1 MLKELKFNIDPN
13 YTNINI
19 HELNK
24 HFDPVLLLDSNSE
37 FNSKTQTRYSKLIA
51 LGTHQ
56 ELRITKTLNIFSEL
70 QEFYD
75 NRNGWLF
82 GYFTY
87 DFKNRIEN
95 LNSNNLN
102 LINFPELKLFSPE
115 IVIQIIGG
123 DLIISFDEDITAPS
137 KAIEAY
143 KLMFAIR
150 EKDVIHSSTNIELQR
165 KITREQYIN
174 SVTQLKKHI
183 QNGDIYEINFCHEF
197 FAKNAEIDTVN
208 TFTRLNEISHA
219 PFSAYCKFSN
229 HYLLCASPERFIQRV
244 GNRIVSQ
251 PIKGTIKRSK
261 NQTEDL
267 QLKEKLRIDEKE
279 KIENIMIVDLVRND
293 LSKIA
298 KRETVKVDELCEIY
312 SYKQV
317 HQMVSTISCEIEDKC
332 NFVDIIR
339 SMFPM
344 GSMTGA
350 PKVSAMKLI
359 ENYESSLRGL
369 YSGAIGYVNPEGDFD
384 FNVIIR
390 SILYNQESRNLSFMV
405 GSAITEKS
413 DPERE
418 YEECLLKAQAMLE
431 VLSN

>member
-1 MLKELKFNIDPN
+1 MLKELKFNINPN
-13 YTNINI
+13 YTNIHI
-19 HELNK
+19 RELNK
-24 HFDPVLLLDSNSE
+24 HFDPVMILDSNSE
-37 FNSKTQTRYSKLIA
+37 FNSKVQTTYSKLIA

-56 ELRITKTLNIFSEL
+56 EFRITKTLNMFSEL

-87 DFKNRIEN
+87 DFKNRIEK
-95 LNSNNLN
+95 LSSNNLN
-102 LINFPELKLFSPE
+102 MIYFPELKLFSPE
-115 IVIQIIGG
+115 IVIQIIGSSLILFFDN
-123 DLIISFDEDITAPS
+123 DLITQSKVIQVYKMLFATTEKDNISFSPA
-137 KAIEAY
+137 
-143 KLMFAIR
+143 
-150 EKDVIHSSTNIELQR
+150 IELQN
-165 KITREQYIN
+165 KITREEYIN
-174 SVTQLKKHI
+174 SVIQLKQHI

-219 PFSAYCKFSN
+219 PFSAYCKFHN
-229 HYLLCASPERFIQRV
+229 HYLLCASPERFMQRV
-244 GNRIVSQ
+244 GNRLISQ
-251 PIKGTIKRSK
+251 PIKGTKKRSQ

-267 QLKEKLRIDEKE
+267 QLKEKLRNDEKE
-279 KIENIMIVDLVRND
+279 RIENIMIVDLVRND

-298 KRETVKVDELCEIY
+298 KKESVNVDELCEIY

-317 HQMVSTISCEIEDKC
+317 HQMISTISCEIEDKY
-332 NFVDIIR
+332 NFVDIIK

-344 GSMTGA
+344 GSMTGS

-369 YSGAIGYVNPEGDFD
+369 YSGTIGYVNPEGDFD

-390 SILYNQESRNLSFMV
+390 SILYNQENKNLSFMV
-405 GSAITEKS
+405 
-413 DPERE
+413 
-418 YEECLLKAQAMLE
+418 
-431 VLSN
+431 